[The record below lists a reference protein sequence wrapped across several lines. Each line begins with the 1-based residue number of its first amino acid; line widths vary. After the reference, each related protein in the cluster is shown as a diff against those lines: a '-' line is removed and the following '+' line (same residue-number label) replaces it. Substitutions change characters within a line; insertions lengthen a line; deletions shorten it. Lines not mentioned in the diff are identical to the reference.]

1 MEHFGTK
8 STLTLLLLL
17 KTKEIV
23 MTTKKDLNRMTKWSN
38 SKLEQKL
45 AIVRAQMPLAKTEKQ
60 LVRLQQFE
68 QGYISAI
75 LLKNF

>member
-1 MEHFGTK
+1 
-8 STLTLLLLL
+8 
-17 KTKEIV
+17 

-38 SKLEQKL
+38 AKLEQKL